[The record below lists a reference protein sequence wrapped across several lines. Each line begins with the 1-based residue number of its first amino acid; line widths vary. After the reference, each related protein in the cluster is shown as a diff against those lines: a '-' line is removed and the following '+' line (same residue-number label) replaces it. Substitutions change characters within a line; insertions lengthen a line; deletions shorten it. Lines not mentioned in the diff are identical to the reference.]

1 MGKDESPAEQPAT
14 SGKGHAADQDEHTR
28 QPLWRRPVVWLGSVA
43 TAVVIGV
50 LIGVLTPLVQRVVP
64 SPTSAPAK
72 SSGDAVNQP
81 VQIQS
86 AGYLPGFNEV
96 FAFPTALSRPQMLT
110 ATRGVAQ
117 HQFAQNLK
125 YVAAL
130 GGAPTHLQ
138 LIQVVL
144 HSAVQQVATVREIQV
159 VKQCTAPFTG
169 TELWNPAESAI
180 DNISIGFNL
189 DSDTSDAQ
197 FVNAGNQFYGNYFA
211 KKSIQLAPGES
222 DTLSIFILT
231 TRQFCRFSF
240 RLYVDYGTHQRV
252 ETIDNE
258 GRPFTASAGLPFSR
272 FKVIYAGGDATA
284 NGSYVREDPKT
295 YQG

>member
-1 MGKDESPAEQPAT
+1 MSNGESRAVPPRP
-14 SGKGHAADQDEHTR
+14 GKGHLADQEQQPR

-50 LIGVLTPLVQRVVP
+50 LIGVLTPLVQRIVP
-64 SPTSAPAK
+64 SPARDPA
-72 SSGDAVNQP
+72 QP
-81 VQIQS
+81 LRIQS

-96 FAFPTALSRPQMLT
+96 FAFPHPLSRAQMLT
-110 ATRGVAQ
+110 ATRGIAN
-117 HQFAQNLK
+117 HEFAQNLK

-138 LIQVVL
+138 LIQLIL
-144 HSAVQQVATVREIQV
+144 HNDARQVATLSDIQV

-189 DSDTSDAQ
+189 DSSTSDAQ
-197 FVNAGNQFYGNYFA
+197 FVDSSNRFYGNYFA
-211 KKSIQLAPGES
+211 KKSIQFSPGES
-222 DTLSIFILT
+222 DTLSIFVLT
-231 TRQFCRFSF
+231 TRQSCRFTF
-240 RLYVDYGTHQRV
+240 NLYVDDGAHRYTERV
-252 ETIDNE
+252 ANA

-272 FKVIYAGGDATA
+272 FREIYAGGNATR
-284 NGSYVREDPKT
+284 NGDYVREDPKT
-295 YQG
+295 YEG